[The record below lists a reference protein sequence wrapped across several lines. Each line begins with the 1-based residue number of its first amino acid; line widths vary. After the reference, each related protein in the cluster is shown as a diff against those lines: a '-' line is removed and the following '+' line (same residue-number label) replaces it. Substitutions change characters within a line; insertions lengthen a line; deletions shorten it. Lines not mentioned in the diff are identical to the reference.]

1 MALTAHG
8 TPGVRALSAAW
19 AGPVLLGVVYGV
31 WAAGI
36 HRDGGPITGFNV
48 LYGVV
53 TGVVFALL
61 YGALRRFAP
70 ALPRELRA
78 IAWAAFAGVSFG
90 FLYSLTDASVLRS
103 TGMAGTV
110 AAGVFVAVFYH
121 FYTRE

>member
-8 TPGVRALSAAW
+8 TPGVRSLSHAW
-19 AGPVLLGVVYGV
+19 AGPVLLAVVYGV

-36 HRDGGPITGFNV
+36 HRDGGPITGSNV

-53 TGVVFALL
+53 TGVVFAAL
-61 YGALRRFAP
+61 YVAVRRLAP
-70 ALPRELRA
+70 GLPRELRA
-78 IAWAAFAGVSFG
+78 AAWAAFAGVSFG

-103 TGMAGTV
+103 VVMAGVV
-110 AAGVFVAVFYH
+110 AAGVFAAAFYH